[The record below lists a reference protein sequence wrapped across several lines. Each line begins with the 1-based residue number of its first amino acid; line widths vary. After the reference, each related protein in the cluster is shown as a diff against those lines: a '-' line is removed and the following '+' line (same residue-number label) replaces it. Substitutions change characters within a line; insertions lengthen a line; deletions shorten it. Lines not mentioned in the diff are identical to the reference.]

1 METCA
6 QQLTEQQR
14 TKRALL
20 VLTPRGPRHHG
31 TIVETLSNRMPW
43 ASLIDQ
49 VFGWTS
55 EVRVN
60 KDTRE

>member
-14 TKRALL
+14 TKRTLL
-20 VLTPRGPRHHG
+20 VFAPRGPRHHG
-31 TIVETLSNRMPW
+31 TIVEILSNRMSW

-49 VFGWTS
+49 VFGWTF
-55 EVRVN
+55 EVG
-60 KDTRE
+60 E